1 MAERTDRRHTR
12 ALPQHLAPGPRAPFD
27 TERPYADHP
36 YSEDNPELAQILSA
50 IAEEVHRQCAALC
63 QGISGQY
70 AARKAVARRTLPKNQ
85 VAGAMAALSAECQAA
100 LAAARQQAKNE
111 LLGRSRMAKAL
122 YGKRRRPVQVKRGL
136 MTNPATRGP
145 A

>member
-1 MAERTDRRHTR
+1 MAERTDRRPTR

-36 YSEDNPELAQILSA
+36 YSEDNPELAQILIA

-85 VAGAMAALSAECQAA
+85 VAGPMATLSAQCQAP
-100 LAAARQQAKNE
+100 LPPP
-111 LLGRSRMAKAL
+111 
-122 YGKRRRPVQVKRGL
+122 RPHPTTEPPQHS
-136 MTNPATRGP
+136 PAEKSL
-145 A
+145 